1 MYECRECTQVQV
13 DVITHLTMKARYRCT
28 LGRAGTGHYGQTSV
42 EDIDFTRLLSE
53 ANVFSASIKTADDM
67 TGDKTT
73 K

>member
-1 MYECRECTQVQV
+1 MLRECTLVQV
-13 DVITHLTMKARYRCT
+13 DLITHLTMKACYRCM
-28 LGRAGTGHYGQTSV
+28 LGRAGTGHYDRTSV

-53 ANVFSASIKTADDM
+53 ANVFSTLIKIADNM